1 MTNKESGVQKAPLKN
16 DEDEVKDRPDADE
29 PVAHEEHGEDAEK
42 EASERMLLR
51 EPQD

>member
-16 DEDEVKDRPDADE
+16 DEEEAQNRPDADE
-29 PVAHEEHGEDAEK
+29 PVSHEKHDDAAEK
-42 EASERMLLR
+42 EASERMLRR